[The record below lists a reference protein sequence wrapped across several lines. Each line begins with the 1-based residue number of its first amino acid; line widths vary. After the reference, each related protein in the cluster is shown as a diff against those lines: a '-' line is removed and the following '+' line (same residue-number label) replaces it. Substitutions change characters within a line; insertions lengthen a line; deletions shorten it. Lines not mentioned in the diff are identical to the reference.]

1 MGWNA
6 DQSEA
11 GFAEAQLAAYGFR
24 PFGFT
29 GSCAIAWREH
39 AAARVWGCWVG
50 LWLGAG
56 LRTCRHCL
64 PWAGA
69 ARCVCVV
76 CGAWCDCVRTGMAWS
91 SVFMRWSFANAVSF
105 VASGGC
111 SLRNACMVGAWCV
124 SLRDLAVLGV

>member
-1 MGWNA
+1 MGWSA

-50 LWLGAG
+50 LGLGAG
-56 LRTCRHCL
+56 LRTCWHL
-64 PWAGA
+64 PAVGWRGEV
-69 ARCVCVV
+69 CVC
-76 CGAWCDCVRTGMAWS
+76 GVR
-91 SVFMRWSFANAVSF
+91 
-105 VASGGC
+105 
-111 SLRNACMVGAWCV
+111 CMV
-124 SLRDLAVLGV
+124 